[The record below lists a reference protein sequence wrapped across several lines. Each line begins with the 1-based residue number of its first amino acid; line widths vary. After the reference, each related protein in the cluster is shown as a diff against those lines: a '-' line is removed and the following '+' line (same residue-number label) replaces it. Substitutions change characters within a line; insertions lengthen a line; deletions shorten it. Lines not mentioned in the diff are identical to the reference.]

1 MQLLEKPKL
10 KAAVSTPSVVLPK
23 QQTTKL
29 IGELGGNFG
38 TQSYGMLRHATRH
51 FFSDGEKHSDLC
63 FPLNIQCIIDRFDLR
78 ITGRVFRRSNSV
90 RPSVII
96 RRSLGALA
104 GFSFDFPFPLLIVCI
119 YVCAGDGLWGEH
131 NPHFGTNKTGDARW

>member
-1 MQLLEKPKL
+1 VGVGVDICVAVQFSDCLCLTGIFLVLVQLLEKPKL

-51 FFSDGEKHSDLC
+51 FFSDGAKHFCLMFSPEYIFIALTE
-63 FPLNIQCIIDRFDLR
+63 FDL
-78 ITGRVFRRSNSV
+78 GSQGESFG
-90 RPSVII
+90 
-96 RRSLGALA
+96 GAIEFHCL
-104 GFSFDFPFPLLIVCI
+104 
-119 YVCAGDGLWGEH
+119 
-131 NPHFGTNKTGDARW
+131 